1 MIATGDVYAGALP
14 SRALRLVRE
23 WLEAH
28 RDELARNFDRGVALE
43 LLEAIAP
50 LP

>member
-1 MIATGDVYAGALP
+1 MIATGEIYAGALP

-23 WLEAH
+23 WLQEH
-28 RDELARNFDRGVALE
+28 RDELARNFERCVALQP
-43 LLEAIAP
+43 LVPIDP

>member
-1 MIATGDVYAGALP
+1 
-14 SRALRLVRE
+14 VRE

-43 LLEAIAP
+43 PVETVTP